1 MSGIEVAGLVLGAI
15 PILVSALEAF
25 IKGVSTIK
33 KWMRYK
39 TELKNLLRAL
49 ITDVL
54 VEKLGKN
61 RQSNE
66 SSRIGYSARTYGY
79 LQTVDDMNNAI
90 EEFKRRL
97 KLGKDGQIQFND
109 TNTLKTQYKILKFS
123 LSWPAY
129 GDLIER
135 VRKDNYTLSQLT
147 RQSLALEAPRA
158 CRCRRAPDFKT
169 VRDCARVVYN
179 ILRSGWKCSCVESH
193 CVNLRLEARIDAVD
207 SQQEEYEA
215 AATPPRF

>member
-49 ITDVL
+49 ITD
-54 VEKLGKN
+54 
-61 RQSNE
+61 
-66 SSRIGYSARTYGY
+66 ARTYGY